1 MRKNTISPLIITI
14 IVYCILSSLILLSDK
29 KEPDKLTFNI
39 AFPKADEEEPD
50 ITSEEI
56 ESQVTYSPV
65 NNANIYTQIFYTPK
79 IITGIELWLRTNDDT
94 SSIYTLAF
102 FNPDGTLVHSQD
114 FSTEDISSDGYTT
127 IIFKD
132 FKLAEG
138 KEYHMVIIP
147 KFTNFSNLTLG
158 LIFDNATWTGGLYS
172 TSGSIEGASICFN
185 LIYDY
190 QNWGFINWMVLT
202 LIWVFALIYFTNKD
216 IKQKRITEPKLT
228 ISALVI
234 IILILITGFVI
245 GYSKLI
251 I

>member
-1 MRKNTISPLIITI
+1 MKKNTILHLIVTI
-14 IVYCILSSLILLSDK
+14 IIYCILSSIILLSDK
-29 KEPDKLTFNI
+29 KEPDRLTFDI
-39 AFPKADEEEPD
+39 AFPKANEEEPD
-50 ITSEEI
+50 KTPEEI
-56 ESQVTYSPV
+56 ESLVTYSPV
-65 NNANIYTQIFYTPK
+65 SGANVYTQIFFTPK
-79 IITGIELWLRTNDDT
+79 IITGIELWLRTTDNT

-102 FNPDGTLVHSQD
+102 FNPDGTLAHSQD
-114 FSTEDISSDGYTT
+114 FHTEDISSDGYTT

-138 KEYHMVIIP
+138 KQYNLVITP

-158 LIFDNATWTGGLYS
+158 LIPDNATWANGLYDR
-172 TSGSIEGASICFN
+172 TGLIEGTSICFN

-202 LIWVFALIYFTNKD
+202 LICVFILMYFTSKGV
-216 IKQKRITEPKLT
+216 KQQIITRPKLI
-228 ISALVI
+228 ISTLVVI
-234 IILILITGFVI
+234 MLVLITGFVI

>member
-1 MRKNTISPLIITI
+1 MKKSTFLHLIITVI
-14 IVYCILSSLILLSDK
+14 IYCILSSVILLSDK
-29 KEPDKLTFNI
+29 KEPNRLTFDI
-39 AFPKADEEEPD
+39 AFPKANEEEPD
-50 ITSEEI
+50 NTPEEI

-65 NNANIYTQIFYTPK
+65 NEANVYTQIFYTPK
-79 IITGIELWLRTNDDT
+79 IITGIELWLRTTDDT

-102 FNPDGTLVHSQD
+102 FNPDGTLAHSQD
-114 FSTEDISSDGYTT
+114 FYTEDISSGGYTT

-138 KEYHMVIIP
+138 KQYNLVITP

-158 LIFDNATWTGGLYS
+158 LIPDNATWTNGLYDR
-172 TSGSIEGASICFN
+172 TGLIEGTSICFN

-190 QNWGFINWMVLT
+190 QNWGFINWMTLT
-202 LIWVFALIYFTNKD
+202 LICVFTLIYFTNKG
-216 IKQKRITEPKLT
+216 IKQKRITKPKLT
-228 ISALVI
+228 ISALAI
-234 IILILITGFVI
+234 IVLVLITGFVI